1 MESNQTFKLLH
12 SKGNHKQNKKRQL
25 TEWEKIFANNATDE
39 DFIFKIYKQ
48 FTQLDNR
55 KTENPI
61 EKRTEDLK
69 RYCSK

>member
-12 SKGNHKQNKKRQL
+12 SKGNHKQNEKRQL

>member
-12 SKGNHKQNKKRQL
+12 SKGNRKQSKKRQP